1 MLIKAIQSSSTPGM
15 TKTSISTL
23 LLYCP
28 PSPFHL
34 GALGT
39 RVEKGRPG
47 RRGKSPTGCCC
58 SDLGKTSIIWS
69 FSHLDGLPLVDL
81 GDHRRGE
88 DHRGEEG
95 HELAPGKKKTCH
107 LQKTQKRGLLV
118 SPLFT
123 IIIQDWKAPWK
134 VEAPLL
140 LGIHIS
146 FLGKSDP
153 EGISTSAVLTWSS
166 FRWLPKHWPGS
177 FQTPRCLWWCRP
189 RAGIPLPVR
198 HKDSV
203 EKSLLGQGNWCGGG
217 EDKDRAAKAKHS
229 LRGRVQLARSSN
241 SS

>member
-81 GDHRRGE
+81 GDHRQVE
-88 DHRGEEG
+88 DHRVEKV
-95 HELAPGKKKTCH
+95 HELAPGKKRKHIICKKKHKSGVFWFH
-107 LQKTQKRGLLV
+107 LS
-118 SPLFT
+118 SPLLSRT
-123 IIIQDWKAPWK
+123 GKLPGRSK
-134 VEAPLL
+134 LL
-140 LGIHIS
+140 FCWEFI
-146 FLGKSDP
+146 FP
-153 EGISTSAVLTWSS
+153 SS
-166 FRWLPKHWPGS
+166 ESRILKG
-177 FQTPRCLWWCRP
+177 
-189 RAGIPLPVR
+189 
-198 HKDSV
+198 
-203 EKSLLGQGNWCGGG
+203 
-217 EDKDRAAKAKHS
+217 
-229 LRGRVQLARSSN
+229 
-241 SS
+241 